1 MYPIP
6 SPEESIRRQTG
17 ERTGLS
23 QFARRGAA
31 GTAGPIYETFQTL
44 AFSQE
49 EQERGAAD
57 LLEREIWAVTRVM
70 AVSAPIWNQ
79 NPSPVLSFSL
89 GHLSEPAPYRLEL
102 SRFTHLGMLRS
113 PSPGEQALIASDTP
127 CWARVAPNLERHLAG
142 YSDALACSYV
152 PIPVAEAVKL
162 LGLSR
167 IMTQIEA
174 ATQSAGQAVLNEA
187 RVQEDR
193 RARLIAVERML
204 GCEPNPVMDQEP
216 PVRTQ
221 VALALL
227 GKGRLAA
234 LAPNAACLGL
244 AVGVLCFLAGFAQAL
259 IVLLLGVLLLATWAL
274 YVLHTNNW

>member
-6 SPEESIRRQTG
+6 SPEESIRRLGGDQS
-17 ERTGLS
+17 GLLS
-23 QFARRGAA
+23 SARRE
-31 GTAGPIYETFQTL
+31 GTSTTGPLHETFQTL

-49 EQERGAAD
+49 EQEREAAD
-57 LLEREIWAVTRVM
+57 LLEREIWAVTRIM
-70 AVSAPIWNQ
+70 AVSTPIWNQ

-102 SRFTHLGMLRS
+102 SRFAHLRTLRS

-162 LGLSR
+162 LGLGR

-187 RVQEDR
+187 RAQEDR
-193 RARLIAVERML
+193 RARLMAVERML
-204 GCEPNPVMDQEP
+204 GCESNPDTDPDM
-216 PVRTQ
+216 PVRAQ
-221 VALALL
+221 LALALL

-244 AVGVLCFLAGFAQAL
+244 AAGVLCFLAGFAQAL
-259 IVLLLGVLLLATWAL
+259 IVLLLGVALMAAWAL
-274 YVLHTNNW
+274 YVLHTSNG

>member
-1 MYPIP
+1 MYNIP
-6 SPEESIRRQTG
+6 SSEEPIK
-17 ERTGLS
+17 LP
-23 QFARRGAA
+23 FARREA
-31 GTAGPIYETFQTL
+31 GGITGPLYETFQSL

-49 EQERGAAD
+49 EQEREAGD
-57 LLEREIWAVTRVM
+57 LLEREIWAVTRIM

-79 NPSPVLSFSL
+79 NPSPIVSFSL
-89 GHLSEPAPYRLEL
+89 GHTSEPAPYRLEL
-102 SRFTHLGMLRS
+102 SRFAHLRALRT

-152 PIPVAEAVKL
+152 PVPVAEAVKL
-162 LGLSR
+162 LGLGR

-187 RVQEDR
+187 RFQEDR
-193 RARLIAVERML
+193 RARLVAVERML
-204 GCEPNPVMDQEP
+204 GCEPHPAADRET
-216 PVRTQ
+216 PVRTH

-227 GKGRLAA
+227 GKGRFAA
-234 LAPNAACLGL
+234 LPPNAACLGL
-244 AVGVLCFLAGFAQAL
+244 AAGVLCFVAGFAQAL
-259 IVLLLGVLLLATWAL
+259 IVLLIGVVLLAAWAF

>member
-1 MYPIP
+1 MYNLSTSDEPINGDG
-6 SPEESIRRQTG
+6 G
-17 ERTGLS
+17 ERAGLLPFTRREVGGITGPL
-23 QFARRGAA
+23 
-31 GTAGPIYETFQTL
+31 YETFQRL

-49 EQERGAAD
+49 EQEREAAD
-57 LLEREIWAVTRVM
+57 LLEREIWAVTRIM

-79 NPSPVLSFSL
+79 NPSPILSFSL
-89 GHLSEPAPYRLEL
+89 GHMSEPAPYRLEL
-102 SRFTHLGMLRS
+102 SRFAYLRTLRS

-127 CWARVAPNLERHLAG
+127 CWARVAPNLERHMAG

-162 LGLSR
+162 LGLGR

-193 RARLIAVERML
+193 RARLMAVERML
-204 GCEPNPVMDQEP
+204 GCEPRPATDRET
-216 PVRTQ
+216 PVRTHL
-221 VALALL
+221 ALALL

-234 LAPNAACLGL
+234 LPPNAACLGL
-244 AVGVLCFLAGFAQAL
+244 AAGVLCFLAGFAQAL
-259 IVLLLGVLLLATWAL
+259 IVLLLGVMLLVAWAF